1 VTYSPPSSGTPD
13 WPVLSVMTDD
23 NMIGCQLFAVGTAS
37 SSTWP
42 TANTALFFPV
52 RLSQARTYVKA
63 WWLNGATAAGNV
75 DVGIYTI
82 AGTTATRVVA
92 STAVAQAGVSAMQ
105 VAGTFTTTTIGPGL
119 YYLAM
124 ACSLA
129 TATVWRAP
137 IQVQFPARA
146 AGCYQ
151 AATAHP
157 LPASITVV
165 AFTNNLIPVFG
176 FSENANV

>member
-1 VTYSPPSSGTPD
+1 VTYNYGLAGLPEP
-13 WPVLSVMTDD
+13 PVLSVMTDD
-23 NMIGCQLFAVGTAS
+23 IASAFFVAVGTAS
-37 SSTWP
+37 SAVWP

-52 RLSQARTYVKA
+52 YVSQPRTYTKA

-82 AGTTATRVVA
+82 SGTTATRVVA

-105 VAGTFTTTTIGPGL
+105 VATTFTTTTITPGL

-129 TATVWRAP
+129 TATVWRSPLQAAF
-137 IQVQFPARA
+137 IGRA
-146 AGCYQ
+146 AGAYQ
-151 AATAHP
+151 AASAHP

-165 AFTNNLIPVFG
+165 AMTNTILPIFG
-176 FSENANV
+176 FSENANI

>member
-1 VTYSPPSSGTPD
+1 MTYNYGLAGQPD
-13 WPVLSVMTDD
+13 PPVLSTMTDD
-23 NMIGCQLFAVGTAS
+23 LAGMFFMAVGTPS
-37 SSTWP
+37 SAAWP
-42 TANTALFFPV
+42 TAATALFFPV
-52 RLSQARTYVKA
+52 YVSQPRTYTKA

-82 AGTTATRVVA
+82 SGTTATRVVA
-92 STAVAQAGVSAMQ
+92 SSAVAQAGVSAMQ
-105 VAGTFTTTTIGPGL
+105 VATTFTTTTIGPGL

-129 TATVWRAP
+129 TATVWRSP
-137 IQVQFPARA
+137 TQVAFFSRA

-151 AATAHP
+151 AAAAHP

-165 AFTNNLIPVFG
+165 AFTNIILPIFG
-176 FSENANV
+176 FSENANI

>member
-1 VTYSPPSSGTPD
+1 MTYNYGLAGLPD
-13 WPVLSVMTDD
+13 PPVLSTMTDD
-23 NMIGCQLFAVGTAS
+23 MAGAFFMAVGTPS
-37 SSTWP
+37 SAVWP
-42 TANTALFFPV
+42 TAATAFFYPV
-52 RLSQARTYVKA
+52 YLSQPRTYTKA

-82 AGTTATRVVA
+82 SGTTATRVVA
-92 STAVAQAGVSAMQ
+92 STAAAQAGVSAMQ

-129 TATVWRAP
+129 TATVWRSP
-137 IQVQFPARA
+137 MQVAFFSRA
-146 AGCYQ
+146 AGAYQ

-165 AFTNNLIPVFG
+165 AFTNIILPIFG
-176 FSENANV
+176 FSENANI

>member
-1 VTYSPPSSGTPD
+1 MTYNAPSSGTPD
-13 WPVLSVMTDD
+13 PLVLSTMTEDLT
-23 NMIGCQLFAVGTAS
+23 NCCLWGSQSGAS
-37 SSTWP
+37 GTWP
-42 TANTALFFPV
+42 TAATAYFYPV
-52 RLSQARTYVKA
+52 YLSQPRTYTKA

-82 AGTTATRVVA
+82 SGATATRVVA

-129 TATVWRAP
+129 TATVWRDAP
-137 IQVQFPARA
+137 ASHIPRVM
-146 AGCYQ
+146 GIYQ
-151 AATAHP
+151 AAASHP
-157 LPASITVV
+157 LPASATVV
-165 AFTNNLIPVFG
+165 AMSGAHIPVFG
-176 FSENANV
+176 FSENAAI